1 MNIVD
6 LVQSQV
12 IASVKRE
19 KDIHPAILSNANMIF
34 LMKGDLQTTKAYVDR
49 IKEANKTVF
58 IHIDF
63 IDGLANTKSAIQYIK
78 DAWKPDGMI
87 TTKSNLIKYA
97 RKSGLMTIQRLFLI
111 DRSALKKGLEIAHH
125 SKPDAIEV
133 LPGIMPNIIDE
144 LTNRTH
150 LPIIAGGLVSNK
162 DEILAGLKAGALA
175 ISSGNPKLWNL
186 NL

>member
-1 MNIVD
+1 MNVRVCSMNIVD

-19 KDIHPAILSNANMIF
+19 KDIHTTILSNATMIF
-34 LMKGDLQTTKAYVDR
+34 LMKCDFQTTMSYADLN
-49 IKEANKTVF
+49 KEANKTVF

-97 RKSGLMTIQRLFLI
+97 RRSGLMTIQRLFLI

-133 LPGIMPNIIDE
+133 LP
-144 LTNRTH
+144 
-150 LPIIAGGLVSNK
+150 
-162 DEILAGLKAGALA
+162 
-175 ISSGNPKLWNL
+175 
-186 NL
+186 

>member
-1 MNIVD
+1 FFSSRRRHTMSKRDWSSDVCSSDLVRGCSMNIVD

-63 IDGLANTKSAIQYIK
+63 IDGLANTKS
-78 DAWKPDGMI
+78 
-87 TTKSNLIKYA
+87 
-97 RKSGLMTIQRLFLI
+97 
-111 DRSALKKGLEIAHH
+111 
-125 SKPDAIEV
+125 
-133 LPGIMPNIIDE
+133 
-144 LTNRTH
+144 
-150 LPIIAGGLVSNK
+150 
-162 DEILAGLKAGALA
+162 
-175 ISSGNPKLWNL
+175 
-186 NL
+186 